1 MPVAVAVAHPVMRQD
16 HSVGVAELGQPGHRV
31 QTLVEPREAGPI
43 QPEAVHANGGAVAH
57 ELAQAVEIGGVTGV
71 ADDDPREVDAL
82 IGEPPLLS
90 LPVWAL
96 VCVLIGTPVM
106 R

>member
-1 MPVAVAVAHPVMRQD
+1 M
-16 HSVGVAELGQPGHRV
+16 
-31 QTLVEPREAGPI
+31 
-43 QPEAVHANGGAVAH
+43 AH

-82 IGEPPLLS
+82 IGEHPLLS